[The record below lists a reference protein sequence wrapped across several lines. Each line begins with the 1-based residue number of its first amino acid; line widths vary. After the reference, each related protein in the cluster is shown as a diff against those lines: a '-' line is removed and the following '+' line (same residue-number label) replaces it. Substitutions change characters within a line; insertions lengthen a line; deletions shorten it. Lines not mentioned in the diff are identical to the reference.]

1 MSRKIINGI
10 ISLAIV
16 IAALYG
22 LSRLRFIE
30 RSIWIF
36 KTNDMQNTR
45 RGGFERGGREGR
57 DFRARS
63 QDFGGRER
71 QNFENLPDSVRQRL
85 LAERGARVENDS
97 LRESR
102 ALNVTGE
109 RGDFRGRGQGR
120 DFRRGQSVRLVNV
133 GWFFIVFAGFTVV
146 TIYTDILLK
155 LIKRKKNQKEC

>member
-16 IAALYG
+16 VAALYG
-22 LSRLRFIE
+22 FSRLRFIE

-57 DFRARS
+57 DFKARP
-63 QDFGGRER
+63 QDFGEREQ

-85 LAERGARVENDS
+85 IAERGARFENDS

-102 ALNVTGE
+102 IRTVTRE
-109 RGDFRGRGQGR
+109 KGDLKGRGHGR
-120 DFRRGQSVRLVNV
+120 DFRRGSSVRLVNV

-146 TIYTDILLK
+146 TIYLDMLLN
-155 LIKRKKNQKEC
+155 LIKRKKKTE

>member
-1 MSRKIINGI
+1 MNRKIINGI

-45 RGGFERGGREGR
+45 RGGPERGGEGR
-57 DFRARS
+57 DFRARP
-63 QDFGGRER
+63 QDFGRQER
-71 QNFENLPDSVRQRL
+71 INFENLPDSVRQRL
-85 LAERGARVENDS
+85 IAERGARFENDS
-97 LRESR
+97 TRER
-102 ALNVTGE
+102 QAQNVTRG

-120 DFRRGQSVRLVNV
+120 DFRKGSSIRLANV
-133 GWFFIVFAGFTVV
+133 SWFFIVFAGFTVV
-146 TIYTDILLK
+146 TIYLDMLTK
-155 LIKRKKNQKEC
+155 WIKRK

>member
-1 MSRKIINGI
+1 MSKKIINGI

-57 DFRARS
+57 DFRTRP

-71 QNFENLPDSVRQRL
+71 INFENLPDSVRQRL
-85 LAERGARVENDS
+85 IAESGARSEIDS
-97 LRESR
+97 TRERR
-102 ALNVTGE
+102 AQNITQR
-109 RGDFRGRGQGR
+109 RGDFRGGHGR
-120 DFRRGQSVRLVNV
+120 DFRRGSSVRLANV
-133 GWFFIVFAGFTVV
+133 GWFFIVFAGFSVV
-146 TIYTDILLK
+146 TIYLDMLLK
-155 LIKRKKNQKEC
+155 LIKRKKKQNEC

>member
-1 MSRKIINGI
+1 MNRKIINGI

-36 KTNDMQNTR
+36 KTNDMQNAR
-45 RGGFERGGREGR
+45 RGGFERGGRGGR
-57 DFRARS
+57 DFRARP

-71 QNFENLPDSVRQRL
+71 QSFENLPDSVRQRL
-85 LAERGARVENDS
+85 IAERGARVENDS
-97 LRESR
+97 LRQSR
-102 ALNVTGE
+102 AQTVTRE

-146 TIYTDILLK
+146 TIYTDMLTK
-155 LIKRKKNQKEC
+155 WVKSRKNNKSD